1 MRAGIGNETMTGKRI
16 DATSTAAR
24 YDALIRVSEALRGY
38 HDREALFRQ
47 SRHANCGPSSG
58 SAFWA

>member
-1 MRAGIGNETMTGKRI
+1 MRAGIGNETSRQAI

-24 YDALIRVSEALRGY
+24 YDALIRVSGALRAITIATRYSGI
-38 HDREALFRQ
+38 
-47 SRHANCGPSSG
+47 SPTNCGPSSG